1 MALTTDIRD
10 KDQIRTYNRADS
22 IVFLK
27 TREAFGGLSNMAGGF
42 LLCVNGIDI
51 RTSEALYQACRFPH
65 LPEVQR
71 LIIEQR
77 SPMTA
82 KMKSRKHHQDSRQ
95 DWDWIRVKIMRW
107 CLRVKLIQNWDAFSY
122 LLLKT
127 GDQSIVEQSRKDD
140 FWGAKPVDKHTLV
153 GVNAL
158 GRLLMGLRE
167 EVKNEG
173 QEAFLRE
180 KPLDISDFSL
190 GGRPIEPVTAPDRR
204 AVAINAETSE
214 PLSYPA
220 QTSLFQPSVVK
231 EPSPP
236 EYVTEN
242 VKNTGISNFEPYSAY
257 KDSGVDWIGEIPA
270 HWEVQKSKHLW
281 QEIEERSK
289 FGNEQL
295 LAVSQY
301 SGITPRE
308 EDSRSESLV
317 AYKTCHTNDLVI
329 NIMLAWLG
337 GLGVTKQDGIVS
349 PAYCVYRQTQD
360 NDSSYLGYLYR
371 TPIYLAEF
379 ARRSTGIVP
388 SRWRMYTEDFG
399 QVLTLL
405 PPKSEQKRIVRFL
418 DQKTAEID
426 EAIDKNQR
434 LIELLKELKAIL
446 INQAVT
452 KGLNP
457 NVLMQ
462 DSGVEGL
469 GEVPAHWEVR
479 RLKYATDM
487 RISNVDKHIKEGEE
501 PVRLCNYVDVYNND
515 YINEQINF
523 MRVTA
528 TAEEIERFRLK
539 EGDVLITKDSETWN
553 DIGVPAL
560 VIETASDL
568 ISGYHLAL
576 LSPQANEL
584 VGGYLLRALQS
595 KTLAYQFHVEAKG
608 VTRYGLS
615 QDSIKSVWLPIPPFP
630 EQAAIDE
637 YLNEATADIDE
648 AIDEKQRLIE
658 LLKELKPVT
667 IVEAVTGKIKV

>member
-1 MALTTDIRD
+1 MALTTDTRD
-10 KDQIRTYNRADS
+10 NRQIRTYNRADS

-27 TREAFGGLSNMAGGF
+27 TREEFGGLSNMAGGF
-42 LLCVNGIDI
+42 PLCVNGIHI

-95 DWDWIRVKIMRW
+95 DWDWIRVRIMRW
-107 CLRVKLIQNWDAFSY
+107 CLRVKLIQNWDAFSK
-122 LLLKT
+122 LLLET
-127 GDQSIVEQSRKDD
+127 GDQPIVEQSRKDD
-140 FWGAKPVDKHTLV
+140 FWGAKPVDKQILV

-167 EVKNEG
+167 EVKTEG
-173 QEAFLRE
+173 QEAFLQVE
-180 KPLDISDFSL
+180 PLDILDFL
-190 GGRPIEPVTAPDRR
+190 LNGRPIEPITAPDRR
-204 AVAINAETSE
+204 AVALNAEPSE
-214 PLSYPA
+214 SLSYPV
-220 QTSLFQPSVVK
+220 QPSLFDSSIVK

-236 EYVTEN
+236 EYAGEN
-242 VKNTGISNFEPYSAY
+242 AKITGTTYFESYPAY

-281 QEIEERSK
+281 RETEERSE

-317 AYKTCHTNDLVI
+317 AYKKCQVNDLVI

-360 NDSSYLGYLYR
+360 NDPSYLGYLYR

-405 PPKSEQKRIVRFL
+405 PPKSEQKRIACYL
-418 DQKTAEID
+418 DQKTTEID
-426 EAIDKNQR
+426 EAIEKNQR
-434 LIELLKELKAIL
+434 LIVLLQELKQTTIVET
-446 INQAVT
+446 VT
-452 KGLNP
+452 KGLNS
-457 NVLMQ
+457 NVPMW
-462 DSGVEGL
+462 DSGVDWI
-469 GEVPAHWEVR
+469 GEIPAHWEVQ
-479 RLKYATDM
+479 K
-487 RISNVDKHIKEGEE
+487 SKHLWRETEE
-501 PVRLCNYVDVYNND
+501 RSEFG
-515 YINEQINF
+515 NEQLLAVSQYSGITP
-523 MRVTA
+523 R
-528 TAEEIERFRLK
+528 EE
-539 EGDVLITKDSETWN
+539 DSRSESLVAYKKCQVN
-553 DIGVPAL
+553 DL
-560 VIETASDL
+560 VIN
-568 ISGYHLAL
+568 IMLAWL
-576 LSPQANEL
+576 GGLGVTKQDGIVSPAYCVYRQTQDNDPSYL
-584 VGGYLLRALQS
+584 GYLYRTPIYLAEFARRSTGIVPSRWRMYTEDFGQVLTLLPPKSEQKRIACYLDQ
-595 KTLAYQFHVEAKG
+595 KTTE
-608 VTRYGLS
+608 
-615 QDSIKSVWLPIPPFP
+615 
-630 EQAAIDE
+630 
-637 YLNEATADIDE
+637 IDE
-648 AIDEKQRLIE
+648 AIEKNQRLIV
-658 LLKELKPVT
+658 LLQELKQTT
-667 IVEAVTGKIKV
+667 IAEAVTGKIKI

>member
-1 MALTTDIRD
+1 MALTTDTRD
-10 KDQIRTYNRADS
+10 NRQIRTYNRADS

-27 TREAFGGLSNMAGGF
+27 TREEFGGLSNMAGGF
-42 LLCVNGIDI
+42 PLCVNGIHI

-95 DWDWIRVKIMRW
+95 DWDWIRVRIMRW
-107 CLRVKLIQNWDAFSY
+107 CLRVKLIQNWDAFSK
-122 LLLKT
+122 LLLET
-127 GDQSIVEQSRKDD
+127 GDQPIVEQSRKDD
-140 FWGAKPVDKHTLV
+140 FWGAKPVDKQILV

-167 EVKNEG
+167 EVKTEG
-173 QEAFLRE
+173 QEAFLQVE
-180 KPLDISDFSL
+180 PLDILDFL
-190 GGRPIEPVTAPDRR
+190 LNGRPIEPITAPDRR
-204 AVAINAETSE
+204 AVALNAEPSE
-214 PLSYPA
+214 SLSYPV
-220 QTSLFQPSVVK
+220 QPSLFDSSIVK

-236 EYVTEN
+236 EYAGEN
-242 VKNTGISNFEPYSAY
+242 AKITGTTYFESYPAY

-281 QEIEERSK
+281 RETEERSE

-317 AYKTCHTNDLVI
+317 AYKKCQVNDLVI

-360 NDSSYLGYLYR
+360 NDPSYLGYLYR

-405 PPKSEQKRIVRFL
+405 PPKSEQKRIACYL
-418 DQKTAEID
+418 DQKTTEID
-426 EAIDKNQR
+426 EAIEKNQR
-434 LIELLKELKAIL
+434 LIVLLQELK
-446 INQAVT
+446 QT
-452 KGLNP
+452 
-457 NVLMQ
+457 
-462 DSGVEGL
+462 
-469 GEVPAHWEVR
+469 
-479 RLKYATDM
+479 
-487 RISNVDKHIKEGEE
+487 
-501 PVRLCNYVDVYNND
+501 
-515 YINEQINF
+515 
-523 MRVTA
+523 
-528 TAEEIERFRLK
+528 
-539 EGDVLITKDSETWN
+539 
-553 DIGVPAL
+553 
-560 VIETASDL
+560 
-568 ISGYHLAL
+568 
-576 LSPQANEL
+576 
-584 VGGYLLRALQS
+584 
-595 KTLAYQFHVEAKG
+595 
-608 VTRYGLS
+608 
-615 QDSIKSVWLPIPPFP
+615 
-630 EQAAIDE
+630 
-637 YLNEATADIDE
+637 
-648 AIDEKQRLIE
+648 
-658 LLKELKPVT
+658 T
-667 IVEAVTGKIKV
+667 IAEAVTGKIKI